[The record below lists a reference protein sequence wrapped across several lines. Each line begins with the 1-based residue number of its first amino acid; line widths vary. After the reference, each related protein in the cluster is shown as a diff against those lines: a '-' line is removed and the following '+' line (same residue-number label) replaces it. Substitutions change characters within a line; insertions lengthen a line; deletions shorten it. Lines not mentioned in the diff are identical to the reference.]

1 MRKHSRGAL
10 VSIVIYLTSAPL
22 SFKIMANEIRYNTTM
37 KKTYRKPP
45 TYHFTPEGLEKL
57 KQEQQQL
64 LTERPDAV
72 EHLRR
77 AREMGDLSENGYYKA
92 SKFKL
97 ISIDNRLRHLAQ
109 LIKYTHLIQAT
120 DNNTISLGNT
130 ITISD
135 GKNQT
140 EYMLVGAFESNPTEG
155 KISNASPLGRA
166 LLGKKVGETVEI
178 QTLRGKTTYKI
189 LAIQ

>member
-1 MRKHSRGAL
+1 
-10 VSIVIYLTSAPL
+10 
-22 SFKIMANEIRYNTTM
+22 M